1 MSRQEDEDRRV
12 RQEPDNL
19 PGIVENEV
27 GEEEVTEGEEG
38 ESEDL
43 YDQDRN

>member
-19 PGIVENEV
+19 SGIVENEV

>member
-1 MSRQEDEDRRV
+1 M

-43 YDQDRN
+43 NDQDRN